1 MIAVIILI
9 IEVFGYLITM
19 EICDYLNEKNKE
31 KSEGE

>member
-9 IEVFGYLITM
+9 IGVFGYLITM

-31 KSEGE
+31 ESGEE